1 MSTNKEILLVTNYF
15 PPERGAAPNRMYA
28 MAEGFQKRGYSV
40 TVVCPMPNYPE
51 GEIFKAFR
59 GKLSAKEETK
69 IATIHRLWIWPS
81 KSQNKLVRLL
91 SMSSFAFSLK
101 LFFLFKKTPKTV
113 FIQYSPIFVGT
124 TAIMWTWILGK
135 KRMLNVSDLWPL
147 AGLEMGI
154 FTKGLYYS
162 ILERMEKFC
171 YRKSNLVVGQ
181 SEEIL
186 THVKKVSTSTHTLLY
201 RNVPNF
207 PLPKLREE
215 TKVNNTVSIVYAG
228 LLGMAQGMA
237 SILQG
242 LKLPDHCEL
251 HVYGGGPEAEAIRAL
266 EHPQI
271 HYYGEVTRDE
281 LHAKLADYDVAFIPL
296 VNRIY
301 GSVPSKI
308 FEYTRLGLPVLYY
321 AGGEGG
327 ALVDQHQLGWTI
339 PVGNEAALQQ
349 WMDKVSREKLLTFP
363 KKKIQGRTA
372 AAFNFED
379 QFNTLVAHIEK
390 L

>member
-15 PPERGAAPNRMYA
+15 PPERGAAPNRMHA
-28 MAEGFQKRGYSV
+28 MAEGFQKRGYQV
-40 TVVCPMPNYPE
+40 TVVCPLPNYPE
-51 GEIFKAFR
+51 GEIFKEFR
-59 GKLSAKEETK
+59 GKWSVKELTPL
-69 IATIHRLWIWPS
+69 ATIHRLWIWPS
-81 KSQNKLVRLL
+81 KSQNKLIRLL

-113 FIQYSPIFVGT
+113 FIQYSPIFVGS

-135 KRMLNVSDLWPL
+135 KRILNVSDLWPL
-147 AGLEMGI
+147 AGFEMGI
-154 FTKGLYYS
+154 FSKGLYYS
-162 ILERMEKFC
+162 ILESLEKFC
-171 YRKSNLVVGQ
+171 YQRSHLVVGQ

-186 THVKKVSTSTHTLLY
+186 THVKKIDASTQTCLY

-207 PLPKLREE
+207 PVPKLEE
-215 TKVNNTVSIVYAG
+215 DKNDARTISIVYAG
-228 LLGMAQGMA
+228 LLGMAQGMTH
-237 SILQG
+237 ILQH
-242 LKLPDHCEL
+242 LQLPAHCEL

-271 HYYGEVTRDE
+271 HYYGEVTRGE
-281 LHAKLADYDVAFIPL
+281 LHAKLPSYDVAFIPL

-327 ALVDQHQLGWTI
+327 DVVEQHQLGWTI
-339 PVGNEAALQQ
+339 PVGNEAALQL
-349 WMDKVSREKLLTFP
+349 WINEITRERLATFP
-363 KKKIQGRTA
+363 KKKIQERTVS
-372 AAFNFED
+372 AFNFES
-379 QFNTLVAHIEK
+379 QFNALVERIEE

>member
-1 MSTNKEILLVTNYF
+1 MSTKKEILLITNYF
-15 PPERGAAPNRMYA
+15 PPERGAASNRMQA
-28 MAEGFQKRGYSV
+28 MAEGFYSRGYKV
-40 TVVCPMPNYPE
+40 TVVCPLPNYPE
-51 GEIFKAFR
+51 GVIFKKFK
-59 GKLSAKEETK
+59 GKWSAQEVTE

-81 KSQNKLVRLL
+81 KSQKKLVRLL

-101 LFFLFKKTPKTV
+101 LFFLFKKTPKVV
-113 FIQYSPIFVGT
+113 FIQCSPIFVGY
-124 TAIMWTWILGK
+124 TAIMLAWILGK
-135 KRMLNVSDLWPL
+135 KRILNVSDLWPL

-154 FTKGLYYS
+154 LSKGFYYS
-162 ILERMEKFC
+162 LLEQMECFC
-171 YRKSNLVVGQ
+171 YRKSHLVVGQ

-186 THVKKVSTSTHTLLY
+186 THVKVRAAMTQTLLY

-207 PLPKLREE
+207 TINNLVEE
-215 TKVNNTVSIVYAG
+215 PRDSKTISIVYAG
-228 LLGMAQGMA
+228 LLGMAQGVA
-237 SILQG
+237 HILTR
-242 LKLPDHCEL
+242 LELPSHCEL
-251 HVYGGGPEAEAIRAL
+251 HIYGGGPETEAIRAI

-281 LHAKLADYDVAFIPL
+281 LHEKLTAYDVAFIPL

-327 ALVDQHQLGWTI
+327 DLVEEHQLGWTI
-339 PVGNEAALQQ
+339 PVGDVAALQQ
-349 WMDKVSREKLLTFP
+349 WVNEMSREKLHAFP
-363 KKKIQGRTA
+363 KNKIQERTVA
-372 AAFNFED
+372 TFNFES
-379 QFNTLVAHIEK
+379 QFNSLVVRIEK

>member
-40 TVVCPMPNYPE
+40 TVVCPLPNYPE
-51 GEIFKAFR
+51 GEIFNEFR
-59 GKLSAKEETK
+59 GKLNAKEETK
-69 IATIHRLWIWPS
+69 LATIHRLWIWPS

-135 KRMLNVSDLWPL
+135 KRILNVSDLWPL

-154 FTKGLYYS
+154 FSKGFYYS

-186 THVKKVSTSTHTLLY
+186 THVKKISTSTHTLLY

-207 PLPKLREE
+207 PLPKLIEKSKE
-215 TKVNNTVSIVYAG
+215 NNKISIVYAG

-251 HVYGGGPEAEAIRAL
+251 HVYGGGPEAEALSAL
-266 EHPQI
+266 KHPQI
-271 HYYGEVTRDE
+271 HYYGEVTREE
-281 LHAKLADYDVAFIPL
+281 LHTKLADFDVAFIPL

-327 ALVDQHQLGWTI
+327 ALVNQHQLGWTI
-339 PVGNEAALQQ
+339 PVGNEAALQH
-349 WMDKVSREKLLTFP
+349 WMDEISREKLRTFP
-363 KKKIQGRTA
+363 KKKIQERTV
-372 AAFNFED
+372 AAFNFGD
-379 QFNTLVAHIEK
+379 QFNALVTHIEK